1 MSSADVAVIIGGALA
16 GFVAL
21 AVVVSM
27 RRTRSRPKTVA
38 RKPIGGETRTFDDRT
53 TGGSRAYRAGRVQD
67 RRSLWARRYGAGGAW
82 TAAAWTAGTGLHLQQ
97 NRDGVGDPVAGCSG
111 SPGVVG
117 GALRRRWSV
126 RWRRRLQR
134 RRWLRRWLRRRRRQ
148 LMPASHQ
155 PEVPLGADEP
165 GHVHPVGARRDI
177 PVMRPQ
183 QR

>member
-1 MSSADVAVIIGGALA
+1 MNSDHVAVIIGGALA

-27 RRTRSRPKTVA
+27 RRAFSRPKTFA
-38 RKPIGGETRTFDDRT
+38 RKPIGGETRTFEDRT

-82 TAAAWTAGTGLHLQQ
+82 TAAAWTAGTGLHLQP

-117 GALRRRWSV
+117 GGCGAGGACGGGVGCSGGGGGG
-126 RWRRRLQR
+126 
-134 RRWLRRWLRRRRRQ
+134 
-148 LMPASHQ
+148 
-155 PEVPLGADEP
+155 LGC
-165 GHVHPVGARRDI
+165 GGGGGS
-177 PVMRPQ
+177 
-183 QR
+183 